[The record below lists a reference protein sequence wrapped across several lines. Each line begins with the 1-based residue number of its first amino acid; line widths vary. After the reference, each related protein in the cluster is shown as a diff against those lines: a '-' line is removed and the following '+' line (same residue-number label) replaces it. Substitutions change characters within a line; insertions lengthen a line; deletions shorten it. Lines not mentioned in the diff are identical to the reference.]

1 MKWYMCVFL
10 LICCPKS
17 GITQSTNDSLRLIK
31 ELKLKY
37 NGNNKH
43 VRPFLDQTKAVE
55 VKGTVF
61 LQTIKGF
68 DEVQG
73 ISTTMITMRLTW
85 KDDHITWNSSEY
97 GGIPWVHLLYDEVW
111 VPEISLINPTETFRS
126 VGYSGQMIAYL
137 NDGQA
142 FWATDHVLSSY
153 CTANVE
159 KYPFDTQVCS
169 VDFRTTQYSTDEV
182 LLTSSRNGMNMI
194 LYRENANWEIV
205 HALTSISN
213 FTGISSIKMELKMKR
228 RPGFIVVNV
237 ITPIIILGLLNT
249 FAFLLPVDC
258 GERMSYCI
266 TVLLSITVFITI
278 ISDTLP
284 RHGSP
289 LPLICFKLILDIGTS
304 ALITLI
310 SICNIRLS
318 KYSESTKVPYW
329 LTTMCIAFR
338 KNGKQSKLDLP
349 SQHTG
354 QEIISPTTTS
364 TSTHVLVDI
373 MQTNISE
380 DENVSESAKDH
391 TAIRH
396 CVTWKE
402 VSQMID
408 SASFVFFVV
417 GHVLGSVILICVCL
431 F

>member
-1 MKWYMCVFL
+1 MKWCMCVFL
-10 LICCPKS
+10 CVWFHTTVMAQTL
-17 GITQSTNDSLRLIK
+17 NDSLRLIG

-43 VRPFLDQTKAVE
+43 VRPLLDQTQAVE
-55 VKGTVF
+55 VTSTVF
-61 LQTIKGF
+61 LETIKGF

-73 ISTTMITMRLTW
+73 ILTTMITMRLFWT
-85 KDDHITWNSSEY
+85 DAHITWNSSEY
-97 GGIPWVHLLYDEVW
+97 GGITWVHLIYDEVW

-137 NDGQA
+137 NDGRA
-142 FWATDHVLSSY
+142 SWSTDHVLSSY
-153 CTANVE
+153 CEANVE

-169 VDFRTTQYSTDEV
+169 VAFRTTHYSTDEV
-182 LLTSSRNGMNMI
+182 VLTSSRNGVNMI
-194 LYRENANWEIV
+194 LYRENANWELV
-205 HALTSISN
+205 HALLSRNNSTR
-213 FTGISSIKMELKMKR
+213 ISSIKMELKMKR
-228 RPGFIVVNV
+228 RPDFIVVNV

-318 KYSESTKVPYW
+318 KISESTKVPSW
-329 LTTMCIAFR
+329 LTTLVLH
-338 KNGKQSKLDLP
+338 KNGKQSIFDLP
-349 SQHTG
+349 SKQTELENIP
-354 QEIISPTTTS
+354 QTTS
-364 TSTHVLVDI
+364 SSSNHVPVD
-373 MQTNISE
+373 MSQTPVSE
-380 DENVSESAKDH
+380 DESVNNCFNEHIA
-391 TAIRH
+391 TQRG
-396 CVTWKE
+396 VTWKE
-402 VSQMID
+402 VSGVID
-408 SASFVFFVV
+408 SASFVFLVV
-417 GHVLGSVILICVCL
+417 HVLGSVLLICACL